1 MLRAGL
7 RVLFY
12 RDCRALDTVVLSK
25 ATAEGTLVSE
35 PYKLETDWTS
45 ASFVVPKAGADGD
58 GGW

>member
-1 MLRAGL
+1 M
-7 RVLFY
+7 LFY

-25 ATAEGTLVSE
+25 ATATGTLVSD

-45 ASFVVPKAGADGD
+45 ASFVAPKAGGDGD